1 MYISVELS
9 DSAGEGSLA
18 CCGPRG
24 GKGTDLTE
32 RLSDSAG
39 EGSLACC
46 GPRGGQ
52 RDGPDRAT
60 ELDCCAADIGTTL
73 NQLYFNKTELV

>member
-18 CCGPRG
+18 CCSPRW

-46 GPRGGQ
+46 GPRGGKGMDLTK
-52 RDGPDRAT
+52 R
-60 ELDCCAADIGTTL
+60 L
-73 NQLYFNKTELV
+73 NWTAVWQILAQL